1 MAHNL
6 CQRCPRA
13 PVCLPS
19 HTNLS
24 TSFEF
29 ASRQL
34 KRGEHLFYQGQASR
48 HLYIL
53 RSGALKSYTTKQ
65 NGDEF
70 VMGFYFPPDLFGWE
84 AIDDQQ
90 RSISI
95 VALDQ
100 SDICLI
106 PTDKLFILT
115 QQLPALGN
123 RLLQMINRRIQQD
136 NVALLRTTAQQRIAT
151 FLLQLA
157 SRYQELG
164 FSKKMLQLLMT
175 HHDIANYLR
184 ITPST
189 ISRIFHQWEKEKLIT
204 IKNHMIELVDASNIQ
219 MISENG

>member
-19 HTNLS
+19 HTNLP
-24 TSFEF
+24 TPFEF

-48 HLYIL
+48 YLYIL

-70 VMGFYFPPDLFGWE
+70 VMGFYYPPDLFGWE

-136 NVALLRTTAQQRIAT
+136 NVALLRTTAPQRVAT

-164 FSKKMLQLLMT
+164 FSKKILQLLMT

-189 ISRIFHQWEKEKLIT
+189 ISRIFHQWEKEKLIA
-204 IKNHMIELVDASNIQ
+204 IKNHVIELLDAGNIQ
-219 MISENG
+219 MISEDD